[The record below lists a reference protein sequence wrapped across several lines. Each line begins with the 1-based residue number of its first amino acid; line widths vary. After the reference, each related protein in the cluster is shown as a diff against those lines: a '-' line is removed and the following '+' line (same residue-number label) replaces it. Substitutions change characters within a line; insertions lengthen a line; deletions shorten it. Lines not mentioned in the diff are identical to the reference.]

1 VTVRTSVL
9 IVILGTALVTVVP
22 RILPLAL
29 LSRINI
35 PERAARWLGHV
46 PVAVLAAL
54 LAQSVLLADGRLSLS
69 ITNLSLLAII
79 PTLVVALRT
88 RSLVGTVSTGV
99 ATMALLR
106 LLVSSPILK

>member
-1 VTVRTSVL
+1 VTLRPYVL
-9 IVILGTALVTVVP
+9 AVILGTALVTAVP

-35 PERAARWLGHV
+35 PERAVRWLGHV

-54 LAQSVLLADGRLSLS
+54 LAQSVLLTDGRPNLSVG
-69 ITNLSLLAII
+69 NLSLLAII
-79 PTLVVALRT
+79 PTLLVALRT
-88 RSLVGTVSTGV
+88 RSLVGTVLTGV

-106 LLVSSPILK
+106 LLIDNGFVH

>member
-9 IVILGTALVTVVP
+9 VVILGTALVTVLP

-35 PERAARWLGHV
+35 HDRAVRWLGHV

-54 LAQSVLLADGRLSLS
+54 LAQSVLLADGRLYLS
-69 ITNLSLLAII
+69 TSNLSLLAII
-79 PTLVVALRT
+79 PTLLVALRT
-88 RSLVGTVSTGV
+88 RSLVGTVLTGV

-106 LLVSSPILK
+106 LLLGNGIIN